1 MTPETRTMKHHSTP
15 ILDYDKLPDSTRR
28 FYQRRIGR
36 LYQLCIWAAWHKAK
50 REGVAINME
59 SIFGETGFAGYV
71 YRDRRTDEMIV
82 AFESP
87 TEHYEYYGEF
97 YAGGRSSR
105 SLTSGERL
113 LSGVAMTGMAV
124 EKVLKARLGDEEL
137 RMLLRYLPF
146 FGKFKGEA
154 LPYDSRSC
162 ASDRRA
168 QKDALASGSSLRDSS
183 KPRFNFLIDD
193 EGAMLTEI
201 QRAMD
206 HRVVKAAIRALEQ
219 RAPMA
224 RE

>member
-1 MTPETRTMKHHSTP
+1 MKHHLNP
-15 ILDYDKLPDSTRR
+15 ILDYDILPDSTRR

-50 REGVAINME
+50 REGVAINLE
-59 SIFGETGFAGYV
+59 AIFGETGFAGYV
-71 YRDRRTDEMIV
+71 FRDRRTDEMIV

-105 SLTSGERL
+105 NLASGDRL
-113 LSGVAMTGMAV
+113 LNGVAMTGMAV

-137 RMLLRYLPF
+137 RTLLRYLPF
-146 FGKFKGEA
+146 FGKFKGDA
-154 LPYDSRSC
+154 LPFDARSP
-162 ASDRRA
+162 APARQA
-168 QKDALASGSSLRDSS
+168 QKASLAAGTSLRDSA

-193 EGAMLTEI
+193 EGTLLAEI
-201 QRAMD
+201 QRAMN